1 MPTNKLSELRQ
12 NTLTM
17 ILAGGQGERLHPLTR
32 NQAKPAVP
40 FGGMYRIIDFTL
52 SNCLNSGLRRLYVL
66 TQYMSSTLD
75 RHLQKGWSIFN
86 PELDEFIFTVP
97 PQFRLAS
104 SWYRGTADAIFQN
117 VDILERERPEHV
129 LILGGDHVYKMDY
142 SRMIEFHNDQGADLT
157 VACIEV
163 PIKTA
168 TELGVMAID
177 QDSRII
183 GFEEKPSHPKP
194 TPDNPDLALASM
206 GIYVFNTNVLVRRL
220 SEDAKRNSAHDFGK
234 NIIPSMVGSGRVFAY
249 NFKHG
254 NRNDN
259 VYWRDI
265 GLLDAYWEANMD
277 LVSDTPE
284 FNLYDPT
291 WPIRTHTHPYPPS
304 RLHICQKGRSRVV
317 VAQGCVI
324 EDAHVKQSVLSPGV
338 LIGKGSE
345 VSDSVLM
352 EGVHIG
358 KNVRLHKAIVD
369 EGVHIPNNS
378 EIGINPEEDQKR
390 FSITKG
396 GVVVIP
402 KGIPVE

>member
-1 MPTNKLSELRQ
+1 MPTNNMSEILK

-66 TQYMSSTLD
+66 TQYMSNTLD
-75 RHLQKGWSIFN
+75 RHLQRGWSIFN
-86 PELDEFIFTVP
+86 PELNEFIFTVP
-97 PQFRLAS
+97 PQFRLAT

-117 VDILERERPEHV
+117 VDILQRERPEHI

-142 SRMIEFHNDQGADLT
+142 SRMIQFHIDQDADLT

-163 PIKTA
+163 PLKTA

-177 QDSRII
+177 EKNRVI
-183 GFEEKPSHPKP
+183 GFEEKPKQPKP
-194 TPDNPDLALASM
+194 TPNNPDLALASM
-206 GIYVFNTNVLVRRL
+206 GIYVFNTHTLVRRL
-220 SEDAKRNSAHDFGK
+220 SEDAKRNTAHDFGK
-234 NIIPSMVGSGRVFAY
+234 NIIPDMVDSGRVFAY

-277 LVSDTPE
+277 LVSATPD

-291 WPIRTHTHPYPPS
+291 WPIRTYTPTYPPS
-304 RLHICQKGRSRVV
+304 RLHIGQQGRSRVV
-317 VAQGCVI
+317 VAQGCVV
-324 EDAHVKQSVLSPGV
+324 EDAQVERSVLSPGV
-338 LIGKGSE
+338 HIGSGSV

-369 EGVHIPNNS
+369 EGVHIPSNTQ
-378 EIGINPEEDQKR
+378 IGVDMSLDQKR
-390 FSITKG
+390 FTLTQG

>member
-1 MPTNKLSELRQ
+1 MPTNNMSEILK

-66 TQYMSSTLD
+66 TQYMSNTLD
-75 RHLQKGWSIFN
+75 RHLQRGWSIFN
-86 PELDEFIFTVP
+86 PELNEFIFTVP
-97 PQFRLAS
+97 PQFRLAT

-117 VDILERERPEHV
+117 VDILERERPEHI

-142 SRMIEFHNDQGADLT
+142 SRMIQFHIDQGADLT

-163 PIKTA
+163 PLKTA

-177 QDSRII
+177 EENRVI
-183 GFEEKPSHPKP
+183 GFEEKPKQPKP

-206 GIYVFNTNVLVRRL
+206 GIYVFNTHTLVRRL
-220 SEDAKRNSAHDFGK
+220 SEDAKRNTAHDFGK
-234 NIIPSMVGSGRVFAY
+234 NIIPDMVDSGRVFAY

-254 NRNDN
+254 NRNDS

-277 LVSDTPE
+277 LVSATPE

-291 WPIRTHTHPYPPS
+291 WPIRTYTPTYPPS
-304 RLHICQKGRSRVV
+304 RLHICQESRSRVV
-317 VAQGCVI
+317 VAQGCVV
-324 EDAHVKQSVLSPGV
+324 EEAQVERSVLSPGV
-338 LIGKGSE
+338 HIGPGSV

-369 EGVHIPNNS
+369 EGVHIPSNTQ
-378 EIGINPEEDQKR
+378 IGVDTELDQKR
-390 FSITKG
+390 FTLTQG
-396 GVVVIP
+396 GIVVIP

>member
-1 MPTNKLSELRQ
+1 MPTSNHFEVLK

-52 SNCLNSGLRRLYVL
+52 SNCLNSGLRRMYVL

-86 PELDEFIFTVP
+86 PELDEYIFTVP

-117 VDILERERPEHV
+117 IDILENERPEHV

-142 SRMIEFHNDQGADLT
+142 SRMIQAHIDQEADLT

-163 PIKTA
+163 PIKSA
-168 TELGVMAID
+168 SELGVMAID
-177 QDSRII
+177 ADSRVV
-183 GFEEKPSHPKP
+183 GFDEKPAHPKP

-206 GIYVFNTNVLVRRL
+206 GIYVFSTRALVKRL
-220 SEDAKRNSAHDFGK
+220 SEDAKRNTAHDFGK
-234 NIIPSMVGSGRVFAY
+234 NIIPDMVDSGRVFAY

-254 NRNDN
+254 NRNDS

-265 GLLDAYWEANMD
+265 GLLDAYWTANMD
-277 LVSDTPE
+277 LVSNTPE

-291 WPIRTHTHPYPPS
+291 WPIRTHTHIYPPS
-304 RLHICQKGRSRVV
+304 RLHICQNGQSRIV
-317 VAQGCVI
+317 VAQGCVV
-324 EDAHVKQSVLSPGV
+324 EDACIERSVLSPGV
-338 LIGKGSE
+338 HIGTGSNITE
-345 VSDSVLM
+345 SVLM

-369 EGVHIPNNS
+369 EGVHIPSNTQ
-378 EIGINPEEDQKR
+378 IGVDPELDQKR
-390 FSITKG
+390 FTTTQG

>member
-1 MPTNKLSELRQ
+1 MPTNNTSELLK

-52 SNCLNSGLRRLYVL
+52 SNCLNSGLRRVYVL

-75 RHLQKGWSIFN
+75 RHLQRGWSIFN
-86 PELDEFIFTVP
+86 PELDEYIFTVP
-97 PQFRLAS
+97 PQFRLAT

-117 VDILERERPEHV
+117 VDILEKARPEHV

-142 SRMIEFHNDQGADLT
+142 SRMIQFHIDQGADLT

-177 QDSRII
+177 QENRVI
-183 GFEEKPSHPKP
+183 GFEEKPSLPKP

-206 GIYVFNTNVLVRRL
+206 GIYVFSTCALVRWL
-220 SEDAKRNSAHDFGK
+220 SEDAKRNTAHDFGK
-234 NIIPSMVGSGRVFAY
+234 NIIPDMVDSGGVFAY
-249 NFKHG
+249 NFKHA
-254 NRNDN
+254 NRNDT

-265 GLLDAYWEANMD
+265 GLLDAYWEANID
-277 LVSDTPE
+277 LVSATPD

-291 WPIRTHTHPYPPS
+291 WPIRTHTPTYPPS
-304 RLHICQKGRSRVV
+304 RLHICQEGRSRVV
-317 VAQGCVI
+317 VAQGCIV
-324 EDAHVKQSVLSPGV
+324 EDAQVERSILSPGV
-338 LIGKGSE
+338 HIGPGSE

-369 EGVHIPNNS
+369 EGVHIPSNTQ
-378 EIGINPEEDQKR
+378 IGVDATLDQKR
-390 FSITKG
+390 FSMTPN
-396 GVVVIP
+396 GVVIIP
-402 KGIPVE
+402 KGIPIE

>member
-1 MPTNKLSELRQ
+1 MPAPNRSEILR

-52 SNCLNSGLRRLYVL
+52 SNCLNSGLRRLFVL
-66 TQYMSSTLD
+66 TQYMSATLD
-75 RHLQKGWSIFN
+75 RHLQRGWSIFN
-86 PELDEFIFTVP
+86 PELGEYIFTVP
-97 PQFRLAS
+97 PQFRLAT

-117 VDILERERPEHV
+117 VDIFEKERPDYV

-142 SRMIEFHNDQGADLT
+142 SNMIQLHIDQDADLT

-163 PIKTA
+163 PIETA

-177 QDSRII
+177 TDNRVI
-183 GFEEKPSHPKP
+183 GFEEKPSRPKP
-194 TPDNPDLALASM
+194 TPEDPNLALASM
-206 GIYVFNTNVLVRRL
+206 GIYVFSTRTLVRRL

-234 NIIPSMVGSGRVFAY
+234 NIIPDMVDSGRVFAY

-254 NRNDN
+254 NRNDS

-277 LVSDTPE
+277 LVSATPE

-291 WPIRTHTHPYPPS
+291 WPIRTYTPNYPPS
-304 RLHICQKGRSRVV
+304 RLHMSQSGQSRMV
-317 VAQGCVI
+317 VAQGCIV
-324 EDAHVKQSVLSPGV
+324 EDAQIERSVLSPGV
-338 LIGKGSE
+338 HLGPGSS
-345 VSDSVLM
+345 VSDCVLM

-358 KNVRLHKAIVD
+358 QNARLHKCIID
-369 EGVHIPNNS
+369 EGVHIPSNTQ
-378 EIGINPEEDQKR
+378 IGLDAESDRKR
-390 FSITKG
+390 FSVTQG
-396 GVVVIP
+396 GVVIIP
-402 KGIPVE
+402 KGIPID